1 DNSTQV
7 FDRLVKPAIGSMPIY
22 HVRRSNVATML
33 DEIAARNGPVMAD
46 RTLQYSASALNWYAD
61 RDDDFAPPRLK
72 GLKRATGPEHKR
84 DRVLSHD
91 EIAAIWKAAEGAGT
105 FGAAVRFLL
114 LTAQRRGDVY
124 GMTRDELGSN
134 GV

>member
-1 DNSTQV
+1 FN
-7 FDRLVKPAIGSMPIY
+7 RLVKPVIGNLPIY
-22 HVRRSNVATML
+22 GLQRRHLAALL
-33 DEIAARNGPVMAD
+33 DGVEEKNGPVMAD
-46 RTLQYSASALNWYAD
+46 RTLGYVGSALNWYAD

-91 EIAAIWKAAEGAGT
+91 EIRAIWKAAESNGT
-105 FGAAVRFLL
+105 FGAVVSFLL

-124 GMTRDELGSN
+124 GMTCDELGDN
-134 GV
+134 GVWT